1 MAAGT
6 LPYTPAAAHPLPK
19 RPFFS
24 IEYPGYIERTSESSI
39 QRAIHTLG
47 GAERL
52 DASLRS
58 GSVSGSSQRKETSS
72 SASSI
77 PVELHLRPESF
88 YAHPVPGET
97 VATSNLVLKITTRRK
112 RKRDDGMDV
121 DERQPDSNKVQNQ
134 IQSQYTAEV
143 LGSIRKTVRFRS
155 EHKP

>member
-1 MAAGT
+1 MAGHLA
-6 LPYTPAAAHPLPK
+6 YTPATARTLPK

-24 IEYPGYIERTSESSI
+24 IEYPGYIERTSEDSI
-39 QRAIHTLG
+39 QRAIDTLG

-58 GSVSGSSQRKETSS
+58 GSVSGSSQRKDTSS

-77 PVELHLRPESF
+77 PVELHLRPGSY

-97 VATSNLVLKITTRRK
+97 VPTSNLVLKITTRRK
-112 RKRDDGMDV
+112 RKRDHGIDV
-121 DERQPDSNKVQNQ
+121 DELHYGSNKVQNQ
-134 IQSQYTAEV
+134 ISPQYTAEV